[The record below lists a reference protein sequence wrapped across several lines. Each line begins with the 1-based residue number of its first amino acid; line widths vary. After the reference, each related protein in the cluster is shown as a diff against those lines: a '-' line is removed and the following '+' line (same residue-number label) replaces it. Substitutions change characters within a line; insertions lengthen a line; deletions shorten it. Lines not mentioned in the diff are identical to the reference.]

1 MEDRDRAHVDRS
13 EAPVE
18 EGRSGPGSSPGAGA
32 GLTRREL
39 LGTLGAA
46 ASAGLV
52 GSLLSPLGAS
62 AQTAPGR
69 RRSTEPVAYTLPPLP
84 YAANALDAFL
94 SAEILTLH
102 HDKHHA
108 GYVKGLNEALE
119 ALAAARAAGNLDDV
133 KSLTRAV
140 AFHGSGHVLHTLY
153 WNSMSPQGGGAP
165 AGDLKAMIDA
175 SFGSVDAFRAHFAA
189 ATKQAE
195 ASGWGILAYE
205 PFGNRLLVLAAE
217 SHQQMAVEG
226 AVPLLVCDVWEHAY
240 YLKYQNRRAEYVDKF
255 FDVINWSVRGGT
267 VEGGAGVGSG
277 GLGSGSWTA
286 ARSITSRVTSS

>member
-1 MEDRDRAHVDRS
+1 LVASVGIISKGVIPMEDRDRGQVDGS
-13 EAPVE
+13 EA
-18 EGRSGPGSSPGAGA
+18 S

-52 GSLLSPLGAS
+52 GSILSPLGAG
-62 AQTAPGR
+62 AQTSPAAGSMAPV
-69 RRSTEPVAYTLPPLP
+69 PYALPPLP
-84 YAANALDAFL
+84 YAANALDSFL

-108 GYVKGLNEALE
+108 GYVAGLNAALD
-119 ALAAARAAGNLDDV
+119 ALAAARAAGKHDDV

-195 ASGWGILAYE
+195 ASGWGVLAYE

-217 SHQQMAVEG
+217 SHQQMAMQG

-240 YLKYQNRRAEYVDKF
+240 YLRYQNRRAEYVDKF
-255 FDVINWSVRGGT
+255 FDVMNWTFAADR
-267 VEGGAGVGSG
+267 
-277 GLGSGSWTA
+277 LKA
-286 ARSITSRVTSS
+286 ARG

>member
-1 MEDRDRAHVDRS
+1 MEDRDRAQVDGS
-13 EAPVE
+13 ET
-18 EGRSGPGSSPGAGA
+18 S

-62 AQTAPGR
+62 AQTGPAG
-69 RRSTEPVAYTLPPLP
+69 SGGAAGPVAYTLPPLP
-84 YAANALDAFL
+84 YAVNALDSFL

-108 GYVKGLNEALE
+108 GYVAGLNQALD
-119 ALAAARAAGNLDDV
+119 ALAAARTAGKLDDV

-140 AFHGSGHVLHTLY
+140 AFHGSGHILHTLY
-153 WNSMSPQGGGAP
+153 WNSMSPNGGGAP
-165 AGDLKAMIDA
+165 TGALKEMMEA
-175 SFGSVDAFRAHFAA
+175 SFGTVDMFRAHFAA

-217 SHQQMAVEG
+217 SHQQMAMQG

-240 YLKYQNRRAEYVDKF
+240 YLRYQNRRPEYVDKF
-255 FDVINWSVRGGT
+255 SDVINWEFAADR
-267 VEGGAGVGSG
+267 
-277 GLGSGSWTA
+277 LKA
-286 ARSITSRVTSS
+286 ARG

>member
-1 MEDRDRAHVDRS
+1 ME
-13 EAPVE
+13 
-18 EGRSGPGSSPGAGA
+18 AG
-32 GLTRREL
+32 GVTRREM

-52 GSLLSPLGAS
+52 GSLLAPLGAS
-62 AQTAPGR
+62 AQGAGAGGGASAGPTPYA
-69 RRSTEPVAYTLPPLP
+69 LPPLP
-84 YAANALDAFL
+84 YAANALDGFL

-108 GYVKGLNEALE
+108 GYVAGLNQALE
-119 ALAAARAAGNLDDV
+119 ALAAARAAGKMDDV

-140 AFHGSGHVLHTLY
+140 AFHGSGHVLHSLY

-165 AGDLKAMIDA
+165 AGELQAMIEA
-175 SFGSVDAFRAHFAA
+175 SFGSVDAFRGQFAA

-217 SHQQMAVEG
+217 SHQQMAVQG

-240 YLKYQNRRAEYVDKF
+240 YLRYQNRRAEYVDKF
-255 FDVINWSVRGGT
+255 FEVIDWKFAAER
-267 VEGGAGVGSG
+267 
-277 GLGSGSWTA
+277 LKA
-286 ARSITSRVTSS
+286 ARG